1 MIFGMVYKSGQVFL
15 FLSQFTR
22 VTDRRT
28 DRQTDRQTE
37 FSSLDR
43 VCISCSAVKL
53 RTSRDP
59 AIQNPPKTAKM
70 GKFTIKLYAIFYA
83 IITNRNNVIKLRI
96 LYKHE
101 NVVFSQ
107 LLDCENQKS
116 LNSTQVM
123 TYNHDRHE
131 ILRKVGLS
139 FSHCH
144 LHSVCR
150 STPGTGHTSLCNICD
165 KSPRFYCSCS
175 LFAQHSCD
183 VFEKRYIQDLHCD
196 VRPGDDV
203 RFPG

>member
-1 MIFGMVYKSGQVFL
+1 
-15 FLSQFTR
+15 
-22 VTDRRT
+22 
-28 DRQTDRQTE
+28 
-37 FSSLDR
+37 
-43 VCISCSAVKL
+43 
-53 RTSRDP
+53 
-59 AIQNPPKTAKM
+59 M

-203 RFPG
+203 RFPGWWDQALVCVWSSIGWFSYLSPCWKVSRHSHRQDQECCTKLPWPTSHWRLG